1 MYSVEPII
9 IQQLF
14 RQVCLRYFIF
24 IFNHNYLF
32 KIFYIIDA
40 QALRGLLVRSDCC
53 NWSKALQI
61 R

>member
-14 RQVCLRYFIF
+14 RQ
-24 IFNHNYLF
+24 
-32 KIFYIIDA
+32 IFYIIDA